1 MNASYMTEAQDY
13 RYLPLVSFPFTLLVS
28 TEIPDERMALLI
40 FVVNLCYYKIF
51 ELCNS
56 KVISDVK
63 CHQMFPDAFFLTIS

>member
-1 MNASYMTEAQDY
+1 MNTSYMTEAQDY

-28 TEIPDERMALLI
+28 TEIPDEHVAFLI

-63 CHQMFPDAFFLTIS
+63 CCQMFPDAFFLTIS